1 MRSALYAVA
10 AMCAVSSALACGG
23 PQRPVVDTEED
34 DLRADN
40 APFSIA
46 TAKKFVP
53 TSFSVKVTGKG
64 RPIIFIP
71 GLGCPGDVWDDTVA
85 HLGEGYESHVLTLSG
100 FAGRPRID
108 KPLGATVRKE
118 LVRYIR
124 AHHLDAPIIV
134 GHSLGGFI
142 AYWLAESAP
151 TRVGAVIIVDAG
163 PALADTDEDT
173 AEQLRKLWTQTD
185 DAEFAQQ
192 VQTVFGGMATDAKR
206 MAHTIEEVAKSD
218 RHAMGDAIYEIST
231 TDLRKKVARITVP
244 VLVVLA
250 DGGLQQQIRAQV
262 EVIPDHKVIVIPH
275 TKHFVMF
282 DDPDGFF
289 RSVDAFLAAHPAP
302 G

>member
-1 MRSALYAVA
+1 MAPPSIRNTT
-10 AMCAVSSALACGG
+10 
-23 PQRPVVDTEED
+23 DDED
-34 DLRADN
+34 YRADN

-46 TAKKFVP
+46 NAKKFVP
-53 TSFSVKVTGKG
+53 TSFEVKVTGKG

-85 HLGEGYESHVLTLSG
+85 HLGDGFESHVLTLSG

-108 KPLGATVRKE
+108 KPLGSTVRKE

-151 TRVGAVIIVDAG
+151 SRIGGVIVVDAG
-163 PALADTDEDT
+163 PALSDTDEDT
-173 AEQLRKLWTQTD
+173 AAQLRKLWTQSD
-185 DAEFAQQ
+185 DDQFVQQ
-192 VQTVFGGMATDAKR
+192 VQNVFGGMATDPKR
-206 MAHTIEEVAKSD
+206 MAHTIDEVAKSD
-218 RHAMGDAIYEIST
+218 RRAMGDAIYEITT
-231 TDLRKKVARITVP
+231 TDLRDKVARITVP

-250 DGGLQQQIRAQV
+250 DGGLQQQIRSQV
-262 EVIPDHKVIVIPH
+262 DVIPDHKVVVIPH
-275 TKHFVMF
+275 TRHFVMF

-289 RSVDAFLAAHPAP
+289 RAVDAFLTAHPAS
-302 G
+302 